1 MFQYTR
7 LGLTYSVIFGSILP
21 QTGLGESA
29 KLHPGARLRLRRVG
43 ISGLREIVLAKQGAP
58 NFSNWRLRSKFNAF
72 QLKYLIRYRTDPD
85 STDQNQRVSDSM
97 SDSSF
102 SRASRARLPRASRA
116 CAAASR
122 RRARAARMIN
132 PSL

>member
-1 MFQYTR
+1 MIYTR

-43 ISGLREIVLAKQGAP
+43 IPGPREIPLEELGAL

-72 QLKYLIRYRTDPD
+72 QLKYLIRGTVPILIRLIRIRESVIPL
-85 STDQNQRVSDSM
+85 

-102 SRASRARLPRASRA
+102 THAHAPRRTRARRAPRAA
-116 CAAASR
+116 
-122 RRARAARMIN
+122 
-132 PSL
+132 